1 MATNI
6 DTHAVH
12 YSNLSQIPL
21 VPTKKPSTTKSFG
34 LNTLSKLE
42 RCLVILNVGLIVILL
57 PLVVTSVHKITKI
70 EGMLL
75 KTYSIQ
81 LQISHP
87 LLIETVHVQS

>member
-6 DTHAVH
+6 DTHADH
-12 YSNLSQIPL
+12 YSSLSQIPL
-21 VPTKKPSTTKSFG
+21 VPNKKPSPTRSFG

-70 EGMLL
+70 EGTLL

-81 LQISHP
+81 LQIPHP
-87 LLIETVHVQS
+87 CFL

>member
-6 DTHAVH
+6 DTHADH
-12 YSNLSQIPL
+12 YSSLSQIPL

-70 EGMLL
+70 EGTLS
-75 KTYSIQ
+75 KNYAIQ
-81 LQISHP
+81 LQIPHP
-87 LLIETVHVQS
+87 CFL

>member
-6 DTHAVH
+6 DTHADH
-12 YSNLSQIPL
+12 YSSLSQIPL
-21 VPTKKPSTTKSFG
+21 VPNKKPSPNRSFG

-70 EGMLL
+70 EGTLL
-75 KTYSIQ
+75 KTYSTQ
-81 LQISHP
+81 LQIPHP
-87 LLIETVHVQS
+87 CFL

>member
-1 MATNI
+1 MATNN
-6 DTHAVH
+6 DTHADH
-12 YSNLSQIPL
+12 YSSLSQIPL
-21 VPTKKPSTTKSFG
+21 VPNKKPSPTRSFG